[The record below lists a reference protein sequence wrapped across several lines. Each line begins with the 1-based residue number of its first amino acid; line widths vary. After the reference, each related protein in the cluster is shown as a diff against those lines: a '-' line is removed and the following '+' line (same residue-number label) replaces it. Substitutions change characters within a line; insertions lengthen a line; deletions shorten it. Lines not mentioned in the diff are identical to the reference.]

1 MKKIYTIGET
11 VLDIIFKNRQP
22 QKAIPGGSMLN
33 TAVTLG
39 RLKRPVYFI
48 TEFGKDFSGNI
59 IKDFLVENNVNT
71 DYIYEYEG
79 NTTLALAFLDENNN
93 AEYNF
98 YKLYPEERFNITFP
112 LMDKGDILLFGSF
125 LAIDRMVRN
134 KVVKFLSEAK
144 EKGAIIVYDP
154 NFRKPH
160 LHELPQILPFIKENM
175 KFADIV
181 KGSDEDFQ
189 LIFNSCDV
197 EELYNIA
204 GCQNLIITRG
214 AKEVTLKAQNFT
226 KNYPVDRVEIKSTIG
241 AGDNFN
247 AGILYGIAGY
257 HRDLNS
263 IDKDTWDR
271 IIKNS
276 IDFASHVCTTYDNY
290 ITREFAD
297 RKFFHS

>member
-22 QKAIPGGSMLN
+22 EKAIPGGSMLN
-33 TAVTLG
+33 SAVSLG
-39 RLKRPVYFI
+39 RLKEPVYFI
-48 TEFGKDFSGNI
+48 TELGKDFSGNI
-59 IKDFLVENNVNT
+59 IKDFLIENNVNT
-71 DYIYEYEG
+71 DYIYEYDG

-98 YKLYPEERFNITFP
+98 YKLHPKKRFNITFP
-112 LMDKGDILLFGSF
+112 VINKGDILLFGSF
-125 LAIDRMVRN
+125 IAIDRAVRS
-134 KVVKFLSEAK
+134 KIVKFLSKAK
-144 EKGAIIVYDP
+144 EKEAIIVYDP

-189 LIFNSCDV
+189 LIFNSCDS
-197 EELYNIA
+197 EELYNIIN
-204 GCQNLIITRG
+204 CRNLIITRG
-214 AKEVTLKAQNFT
+214 AKEVTLKTKDFK
-226 KNYPVDRVEIKSTIG
+226 KNYHVNTVEIKSTIG

-247 AGILYGIAGY
+247 AGILYGIARY
-257 HRDLNS
+257 DADINS
-263 IDKDTWDR
+263 IDRDIWDR

-276 IDFASHVCTTYDNY
+276 ITFASHVCTTYDNY
-290 ITREFAD
+290 ITREFAE
-297 RKFFHS
+297 RF